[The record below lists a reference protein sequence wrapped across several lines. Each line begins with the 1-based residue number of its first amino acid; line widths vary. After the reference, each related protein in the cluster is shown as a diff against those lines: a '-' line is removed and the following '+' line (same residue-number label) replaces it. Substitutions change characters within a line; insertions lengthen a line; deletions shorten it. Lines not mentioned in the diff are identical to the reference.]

1 MNEYCVNLLKH
12 KTFINSMQQSIGE
25 KQVEAGTMY
34 RALRSALFESINDA
48 SLTLMKKTF
57 DIFIQEGIIKRIY
70 VHGNPCKYT
79 IALPSI
85 NNTFEEHS
93 DNLSFLKELY
103 KITWEETDPLC
114 WQSKNH
120 QTIQKHFIFSAK
132 DKNKAMYI
140 ATNKLAIV
148 GYKLYK
154 FNLDKM
160 DFVEINIFTD

>member
-1 MNEYCVNLLKH
+1 MNEYCANLLKN
-12 KTFINSMQQSIGE
+12 KTFINSLQQSIGE

-57 DIFIQEGIIKRIY
+57 DLFIQEGIIKRIY
-70 VHGNPCKYT
+70 VYNNQCKYT
-79 IALPSI
+79 ISLPSI
-85 NNTFEEHS
+85 NSTFEEHS

-114 WQSKNH
+114 WQSKN

-132 DKNKAMYI
+132 DKNEAMYI
-140 ATNKLAIV
+140 ATNKLAIS
-148 GYKLYK
+148 YKLYK

-160 DFVEINIFTD
+160 DFIEVDIYID